1 MKRKDLIQR
10 SDNTRVDIGT
20 PELPRWEVPFVP
32 DYYEGEREY
41 KNGNY
46 TNPHAKAYAEKI
58 SGKVESVSPEF
69 EILSNLGLK
78 GLVKLFT
85 TSIRDALSEIPK
97 LGNKLRS
104 SDRFYYKWSHE
115 LPSTKESWIPS
126 YATPNAP
133 TNQAK
138 QYFIKRVKDGGWEK
152 YKGTVKY
159 DDKFIKRQF
168 NPIDYDDAKAIEK
181 LNKELGTEFHVYM
194 KPKAGYASRQIIDH
208 PNTRFTV
215 KNKNVADH
223 RYNKQNRQIAI
234 AHEAGHAVTN
244 NQNIPTI
251 SGFDNIA
258 ALSHGMQEY
267 FLKGNYSELSQRG
280 SQLKNYFGLTKLN
293 QEFTPAMLQHAYKH
307 YIKDTGVNNNMKEF
321 FYSITDFQKAAKW
334 INNNSLKDGGKLV

>member
-1 MKRKDLIQR
+1 MKKKDLIQR

-20 PELPRWEVPFVP
+20 PELTKWEVPFVP

-159 DDKFIKRQF
+159 DNKFIKRQF

>member
-1 MKRKDLIQR
+1 MSDLIQKR
-10 SDNTRVDIGT
+10 DNTNVDIGT
-20 PELPRWEVPFVP
+20 LELPRYKAPFVP
-32 DYYEGEREY
+32 DYLRGEEEY
-41 KNGNY
+41 RKGNY
-46 TNPHAKAYAEKI
+46 TNPYAKAYAEKI

-85 TSIRDALSEIPK
+85 TSIRDVLSEIPK

-104 SDRFYYKWSHE
+104 SDRFYYKRSHE
-115 LPSTKESWIPS
+115 VPSTKESWMPS

-152 YKGTVKY
+152 YNGTVKY

-181 LNKELGTEFHVYM
+181 LNKELGTKFSVNLN
-194 KPKAGYASRQIIDH
+194 PQGGYASRHIKNR
-208 PNTRFTV
+208 PNTSFTV
-215 KNKNVADH
+215 RNKNIADH
-223 RYNKQNRQIAI
+223 IFNKQNRQIAL
-234 AHEAGHAVTN
+234 AHEAGHAITH
-244 NQNIPTI
+244 NQYVPTI

-258 ALSHGMQEY
+258 ALPPGIQEY
-267 FLKGNYSELSQRG
+267 FLRRNYTELSQRG
-280 SQLKNYFGLTKLN
+280 SQLKNYFGLTKSN

-307 YIKDTGVNNNMKEF
+307 YIKDTGIDNNMKEF
-321 FYSITDFQKAAKW
+321 FFSITDFQKAAKW

>member
-20 PELPRWEVPFVP
+20 PELPKWEVPFVP

-46 TNPHAKAYAEKI
+46 TNPHAKAYAEKT

-115 LPSTKESWIPS
+115 LPNTKESWIPS

-267 FLKGNYSELSQRG
+267 FL
-280 SQLKNYFGLTKLN
+280 
-293 QEFTPAMLQHAYKH
+293 
-307 YIKDTGVNNNMKEF
+307 
-321 FYSITDFQKAAKW
+321 
-334 INNNSLKDGGKLV
+334 

>member
-1 MKRKDLIQR
+1 MLK
-10 SDNTRVDIGT
+10 
-20 PELPRWEVPFVP
+20 
-32 DYYEGEREY
+32 
-41 KNGNY
+41 
-46 TNPHAKAYAEKI
+46 KI

-85 TSIRDALSEIPK
+85 TSIKDALSEIPK

-115 LPSTKESWIPS
+115 VPSTKESWMPS

-152 YKGTVKY
+152 YNGTVKY

-181 LNKELGTEFHVYM
+181 LNKELETKFSVNLNPQG
-194 KPKAGYASRQIIDH
+194 GYASRHIKNR
-208 PNTRFTV
+208 PNTSFTV
-215 KNKNVADH
+215 RNKNIADH
-223 RYNKQNRQIAI
+223 IFNKQNRQIAL
-234 AHEAGHAVTN
+234 AHEAGHAITH
-244 NQNIPTI
+244 NQYVPTI

-258 ALSHGMQEY
+258 ALPPGIREY
-267 FLKGNYSELSQRG
+267 FLRKNYTELSQRG
-280 SQLKNYFGLTKLN
+280 SQLKNYFGLTKSN

-307 YIKDTGVNNNMKEF
+307 YIKDTGVDNNMKEF
-321 FYSITDFQKAAKW
+321 FFSITDFQKAAKW

>member
-1 MKRKDLIQR
+1 MSDLIQNR
-10 SDNTRVDIGT
+10 DNTNVNIGT
-20 PELPRWEVPFVP
+20 VELPRYEAPFVP
-32 DYYEGEREY
+32 DYFRGEEEY
-41 KNGNY
+41 RKGNY
-46 TNPHAKAYAEKI
+46 TDPHAKAYAEKI

-115 LPSTKESWIPS
+115 LPSTKESWMPS

-133 TNQAK
+133 INQAK

-181 LNKELGTEFHVYM
+181 LNKELGTKFSVNSN
-194 KPKAGYASRQIIDH
+194 PQGGYASRHIKNR
-208 PNTRFTV
+208 PNTTFTV
-215 KNKNVADH
+215 RNKNIADH
-223 RYNKQNRQIAI
+223 IFNKQNRQIAL

-244 NQNIPTI
+244 NQYVPTI

-258 ALSHGMQEY
+258 ALSPNTREY
-267 FLKGNYSELSQRG
+267 FLRRNYTELSQRG
-280 SQLKNYFGLTKLN
+280 SQLKNYFGLTKSN

-307 YIKDTGVNNNMKEF
+307 YIKDTGVDNNMKEF
-321 FYSITDFQKAAKW
+321 FFSITDFQKAAKW

>member
-1 MKRKDLIQR
+1 MKKDDLIQK

-20 PELPRWEVPFVP
+20 LELPKWEVPFVP

-97 LGNKLRS
+97 LSNKLRS

-115 LPSTKESWIPS
+115 LPSTKESWMPS

-152 YKGTVKY
+152 YNGTVKY

-181 LNKELGTEFHVYM
+181 LNKELETKFSVNLNPQG
-194 KPKAGYASRQIIDH
+194 GYASRHIKNR
-208 PNTRFTV
+208 PNTSFTV
-215 KNKNVADH
+215 RNKNIADH
-223 RYNKQNRQIAI
+223 IFNKQNRQIAL
-234 AHEAGHAVTN
+234 AHEAGHAITH
-244 NQNIPTI
+244 NQYVPTI

-258 ALSHGMQEY
+258 ALPPGIQEY
-267 FLKGNYSELSQRG
+267 FLRKNYTELSQRG
-280 SQLKNYFGLTKLN
+280 SQLKNYFGLTKSN

-307 YIKDTGVNNNMKEF
+307 YIKDTGIDNNMKEF
-321 FYSITDFQKAAKW
+321 FFSITDFQKAAKW